1 MTANGDIEAARRYH
15 EQTRHSPRSVR
26 ESGHVLD
33 WENKPSPFKI
43 YPDLPV
49 VPLPRQFAPLPADTF
64 AALSGPA
71 SASSA
76 VDLERLASL
85 LFFSAGVT
93 KTKTYAGGAH
103 VYFRAAPSTG
113 ALYQTEAYVVAGEVA
128 GLSAGVYHFGPGDFA
143 LRRLR
148 AGDFRGAVAGAAADE
163 DMAAR
168 PAILALTGIYWRNTW
183 KYQARGYRHLFW
195 DSGTMLANVFA
206 SAAALGLSARAVV
219 GFMDDDV
226 NGLLGIDPE
235 REGALVLV
243 AVGGAARPAPPPP
256 PVETIAPAVVPLS
269 ASEVSYPLLVDA
281 YVNSR
286 LASEAEV
293 LDWRERAAAMA
304 TAAPPPAASLTPLP
318 PPLMTAG
325 RSLAETIQAR
335 GSTRE
340 FSGEAIAAEALSSA
354 LYHATRGFAADVPPG
369 LVDLYLAIHAVDGVA
384 PGAYV
389 YHPGPH
395 ALELIRA
402 GDVRAD
408 AAFLCLGQA
417 LGGTSSATVF
427 FLADLST
434 PSRRARQPGLSRGQP
449 RGGPH
454 RRAALSRRLRP
465 ALRRHR
471 PHLLRRRG
479 GRVLLAARRGQGR
492 PLRHRPRPLAGGHK
506 GPSASLA
513 PSAAALN
520 VERLRLAALP
530 SGAASHLDPF

>member
-43 YPDLPV
+43 YPELPV
-49 VPLPRQFAPLPADTF
+49 VPLPRQVAPLPADTF

-71 SASSA
+71 SASGA
-76 VDLERLASL
+76 VDLERLAAL

-113 ALYQTEAYVVAGEVA
+113 ALYQTEAYVVAGDVA
-128 GLSAGVYHFGPGDFA
+128 GLTAGVYHFGPGDFA

-195 DSGTMLANVFA
+195 DAGTMLANVFA

-235 REGALVLV
+235 REGRSSSSPS
-243 AVGGAARPAPPPP
+243 AVRHARRRRH

-286 LASEAEV
+286 LESEAEV

-304 TAAPPPAASLTPLP
+304 AAARRPRQPLTPLP

-354 LYHATRGFAADVPPG
+354 LYHASRGFAADVPPG

-402 GDVRAD
+402 GDVRAA

-427 FLADLST
+427 FLADL
-434 PSRRARQPGLSRGQP
+434 RRLLGALGNRGY
-449 RGGPH
+449 
-454 RRAALSRRLRP
+454 RAANLEAGLIGGRLYLAAYARRFGATGLTFYDDEVVEFFSP
-465 ALRRHR
+465 HAAGKAALFVTALGRSQAARKA
-471 PHLLRRRG
+471 HLLRW
-479 GRVLLAARRGQGR
+479 
-492 PLRHRPRPLAGGHK
+492 RPRPHAQRRATTPRAQGAEKAHL
-506 GPSASLA
+506 
-513 PSAAALN
+513 
-520 VERLRLAALP
+520 LR
-530 SGAASHLDPF
+530 

>member
-49 VPLPRQFAPLPADTF
+49 VPLPRQFPPLPADTF

-71 SASSA
+71 SASGA
-76 VDLERLASL
+76 VDLERLAAL

-113 ALYQTEAYVVAGEVA
+113 ALYQTEAYVVAGDVA

-148 AGDFRGAVAGAAADE
+148 EGDFRGAVAGAAADE

-168 PAILALTGIYWRNTW
+168 PAILVLTGIYWRNTW

-195 DSGTMLANVFA
+195 DSGTMLANVLA

-219 GFMDDDV
+219 GFVDDDV

-256 PVETIAPAVVPLS
+256 AVETIAPAVVPLS

-286 LASEAEV
+286 LESEAEV
-293 LDWRERAAAMA
+293 LDWRERRGGDGARRPAARGTARAAA
-304 TAAPPPAASLTPLP
+304 AAADDRGPLARRDHPGARVDAGVLGRGDRGRGPVERALPRDAAASP
-318 PPLMTAG
+318 PMC
-325 RSLAETIQAR
+325 RR
-335 GSTRE
+335 GWWTSTSRSTRWT
-340 FSGEAIAAEALSSA
+340 A
-354 LYHATRGFAADVPPG
+354 
-369 LVDLYLAIHAVDGVA
+369 
-384 PGAYV
+384 
-389 YHPGPH
+389 
-395 ALELIRA
+395 
-402 GDVRAD
+402 
-408 AAFLCLGQA
+408 
-417 LGGTSSATVF
+417 
-427 FLADLST
+427 
-434 PSRRARQPGLSRGQP
+434 SRRAPTSTI
-449 RGGPH
+449 
-454 RRAALSRRLRP
+454 P
-465 ALRRHR
+465 ART
-471 PHLLRRRG
+471 
-479 GRVLLAARRGQGR
+479 
-492 PLRHRPRPLAGGHK
+492 
-506 GPSASLA
+506 PSS
-513 PSAAALN
+513 
-520 VERLRLAALP
+520 
-530 SGAASHLDPF
+530 